1 MIVNKGYELDD
12 ILLIP
17 DSSSVVSRD
26 MVDLSVKLGDTLLSI
41 PIIASPM
48 AGIVGIELIKGLGEL
63 GGIGILH
70 RFYND
75 PQKRSKDLAFLN
87 KSATNFGVAIGLN
100 DEFYKEALD
109 DGASIICVDVANGY
123 LDSVLEFS
131 FDVKQYITTRGYKC
145 SLMAGNVATYD
156 GALTLNRMGVDLIR
170 CGIGSGNLCTTRKNT
185 GIGVPQATA
194 ISDCS
199 NEPIFLDPTTY
210 KLAPFTGS
218 VPWYV
223 VADGGIRNSGDAV
236 KALACGAT
244 LIMMGTLF
252 STCFESSHNG
262 EICGMAS
269 KEFQEQFYGKVRKS
283 VEGVQK
289 PAEKSVSLESFINE
303 FVWNMKSGF
312 TYTDSRD
319 IMDLHLNARFIETG
333 SGSIKE
339 K

>member
-1 MIVNKGYELDD
+1 MIVNRGYELDD
-12 ILLIP
+12 ILLVP
-17 DSSSVVSRD
+17 DRSSVISRD
-26 MVDLSVKLGDTLLSI
+26 MVDLSIKIGDTLLTI

-48 AGIVGIELIKGLGEL
+48 AGIVGVELIKGLGEL

-109 DGASIICVDVANGY
+109 DGASIICIDVANGY
-123 LDSVLEFS
+123 LDSVLDFS
-131 FDVKQYITTRGYKC
+131 YDVKRYITTHQYNC
-145 SLMAGNVATYD
+145 SLMAGNVATYS
-156 GALTLNRMGVDLIR
+156 GALALSIAGVDLIR

-199 NEPIFLDPTTY
+199 NGVIWKDLESRTTAY
-210 KLAPFTGS
+210 FNRS

-244 LIMMGTLF
+244 FIMMGTLF

-289 PAEKSVSLESFINE
+289 PAEKSVSLESFISE
-303 FVWNMKSGF
+303 FIWNMKSGF
-312 TYTDSRD
+312 TYMDSRS